1 MNKFNTSINGYN
13 KDQVNAF
20 VNHFVKEY
28 ESMLQKL
35 KDRDEKIKKL
45 SARLENIEHM
55 ETTLNKAILV
65 AEDSSNQIRKIAKDE
80 ANIII
85 ENAKK
90 NASRIVNDSLIKAEK
105 VDLEV
110 DQLKRRLKI
119 YKSRIRQACEEQLEL
134 VKDVDEIEYQT
145 VILSFL
151 FKKNIKYDN
160 IKET

>member
-1 MNKFNTSINGYN
+1 MNKFNTSVNGYN

-20 VNHFVKEY
+20 VNHVVKEY
-28 ESMLQKL
+28 ESMLLKL
-35 KDRDEKIKKL
+35 KERDDKIKKL
-45 SARLENIEHM
+45 ASRLENIENM
-55 ETTLNKAILV
+55 ETSLNKAILV
-65 AEDSSNQIRKIAKDE
+65 AEDSSNQIRKMAKDE

-119 YKSRIRQACEEQLEL
+119 YKSRIRQVVEEQLEM
-134 VKDVDEIEYQT
+134 VKDVDDIE
-145 VILSFL
+145 F
-151 FKKNIKYDN
+151 
-160 IKET
+160 

>member
-45 SARLENIEHM
+45 SARLENIENM

-119 YKSRIRQACEEQLEL
+119 YKSRIRQACEEQLEM
-134 VKDVDEIEYQT
+134 VKDVDEIE
-145 VILSFL
+145 F
-151 FKKNIKYDN
+151 
-160 IKET
+160 